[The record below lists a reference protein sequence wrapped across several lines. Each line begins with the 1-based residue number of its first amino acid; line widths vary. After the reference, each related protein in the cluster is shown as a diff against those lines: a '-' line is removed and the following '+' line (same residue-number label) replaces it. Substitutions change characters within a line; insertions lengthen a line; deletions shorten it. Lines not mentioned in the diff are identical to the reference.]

1 MCKDWQRA
9 KRNDSI
15 GSTAKHVSG
24 VLQATRRWKNMHLI
38 RYLTKWI
45 QHLVITSRLY
55 LSNATKQISSLI
67 TDPDFHP
74 SFIHLAIL
82 FHTMMIIMLSRNH
95 KQSPGDECQCRK
107 HEAIVVYSI
116 ATCRP
121 LRVRQ
126 IVLALV
132 RHCILSRGT
141 AAPPPSA
148 PGWSSAIGI
157 VWTLPLQAL
166 VQAWDRKI

>member
-38 RYLTKWI
+38 WYLTKWI

-74 SFIHLAIL
+74 SCNSLPHNDDHNAFEKPQTIAWRRMSMQEARSHCRIFYCDMQAAEGTTNCLSFGPALYLKSRDSSSTTISPRMEQRDRNSVDSASSGTCTGLGQENLADL
-82 FHTMMIIMLSRNH
+82 
-95 KQSPGDECQCRK
+95 
-107 HEAIVVYSI
+107 
-116 ATCRP
+116 
-121 LRVRQ
+121 
-126 IVLALV
+126 
-132 RHCILSRGT
+132 
-141 AAPPPSA
+141 
-148 PGWSSAIGI
+148 
-157 VWTLPLQAL
+157 
-166 VQAWDRKI
+166 